1 MLAAA
6 ANTTHQFRGAR
17 RHRNVSL
24 GFAFAIT
31 LLAFSAIA
39 ANAQSRTAAIVGTV
53 TDASGG
59 LVEGAKVS
67 VTNLATRETKVV
79 LTSALGEYTVLD
91 LLYGEYDLS
100 IEKQG
105 FKTINRPGL
114 TLEIG
119 QQLKVNA
126 ALIVGAVSEVVDV
139 QGEAP
144 LLATQTATVN
154 QVIASKEVTDLP
166 LNGRNWLDLAALAA
180 GAVTPRATTGPG
192 YYANSAISV
201 NGNNADMNNF
211 TIDGIENNAPLA
223 SNQAVNPTVDS
234 IQEFSVESSVSSA
247 EYGRAAAQISVA
259 TKSGTNAWHGGLYEF
274 FRNDSLDAK
283 NYFNSGDKLPLHQH
297 TFGGTVGG
305 PILKNKSF
313 FFFSYDATRNRT
325 SSPAFAILPPAAFLK
340 GDFSSVPEQLTDGFG
355 NPLPGNQVPPDSI
368 HPKAAAL
375 LALYPAPNFTDPVFN
390 YATAIKESNDPYEWS
405 LRVDH
410 NFSESDRIF
419 VRASVKQDADTTSS
433 LFPIGI
439 GGQTLS
445 RPGRSIGASYTHA
458 FSSTLLNTLRT
469 GYSYFD
475 LRILPEGFKKSFD
488 PLLQPA
494 SIEDPR
500 LNFLGFALAGYDGI
514 GFGNS
519 WIKEPDNTY
528 NLVDTLSW
536 VRGRHSITIGYDIRR
551 WQNNLDESFPY
562 TMTFDGRFTGNPV
575 ADMLYGYGASAVAF
589 GGKFRSNL
597 RRWDMA
603 TFVQDDWR
611 VSPTLTLNLGL
622 RWDYIGP
629 LSDAFD
635 NLENFDLAKGVLTFP
650 GTPGYPT
657 GNGNRTFRDL
667 NNFAPRI
674 GIAWNPARLHNTVF
688 RMGYGMFYVPSEG
701 ELDLI
706 VGPKDDPFLSFFG
719 DVSNPNGLGLSN
731 LAPLDSAAGG
741 LPMVSA
747 NDLHLRTPYV
757 QQWNLTIQHQFK
769 GNFVVQTGYTGNQ
782 GTKLA
787 VIRPFNVPQPGPGPI
802 QDRAPYPDFG
812 YGERNEQSGRSA
824 YHGWQTRVEKRYSHG
839 LSLLASYTWSKAI
852 DNNSFLGIRQ
862 FNPFDINQDRGLSDQ
877 DTRHRFVAGWTY
889 EVPVGKGKALL
900 KTGGVTDSIFGGWS
914 VGGIV
919 SAESGMP
926 FTPRVSDDPANWGLE
941 NRPDVVGDPNLS
953 HRTLQEWFN
962 TSAFAEPA
970 PYTIGNARRNILI
983 GPGIHNWDL
992 ILSKRFHI
1000 RERHSFQFRG
1010 EFFNAF
1016 NHPQFE
1022 RPSRTLGSGSFGIIS
1037 AARPARIIQLGLK
1050 YNF

>member
-1 MLAAA
+1 MQASKTTNESGLVYRSSILA
-6 ANTTHQFRGAR
+6 TLFT
-17 RHRNVSL
+17 
-24 GFAFAIT
+24 FAI
-31 LLAFSAIA
+31 LVLAFGATNAS
-39 ANAQSRTAAIVGTV
+39 AQSRTAAIVGTV
-53 TDASGG
+53 SDASGG
-59 LVEGAKVS
+59 VVQGAQVT
-67 VTNLATRETKVV
+67 VTNISTGETKTVLTRE
-79 LTSALGEYTVLD
+79 LGEYTVLD
-91 LLYGEYDLS
+91 LLYGQYDVTV
-100 IEKQG
+100 EKQG
-105 FKTINRPGL
+105 FKKMSRPGVR
-114 TLEIG
+114 LEIG
-119 QQLKVNA
+119 QQLKLDA
-126 ALIVGAVSEVVDV
+126 ALVVGAVSEVVEV
-139 QGEAP
+139 KNQAP
-144 LLATQTATVN
+144 LLATQTATVD

-166 LNGRNWLDLAALAA
+166 LNGRNWLDLAALAS

-223 SNQAVNPTVDS
+223 SNQAINPTIDS

-247 EYGRAAAQISVA
+247 EYGRGAAQISVA
-259 TKSGTNAWHGGLYEF
+259 TKSGTNTWHGGLYEF
-274 FRNDSLDAK
+274 FRNDKLDAK
-283 NYFNSGDKLPLHQH
+283 NYFNTGDKLPLHQN

-305 PILKNKSF
+305 PIFKDKSF

-325 SSPAFAILPPAAFLK
+325 SFPAFAIMPPAAFVQ

-355 NPLPGNQVPPDSI
+355 NPLPGNQVPADSI

-375 LALYPAPNFTDPVFN
+375 LALYPAPNFSDPVFN
-390 YATAIKESNDPYEWS
+390 YSTAIKELNDPYEWS

-410 NFSESDRIF
+410 YFSDKDRIF
-419 VRASVKQDADTTSS
+419 VRAGLKQDGDTTTS

-439 GGQTLS
+439 GGQTLL

-458 FSSTLLNTLRT
+458 FSPSLLNTLRA

-475 LRILPEGFKKSFD
+475 LRIVPEALGKQFD

-494 SIEDPR
+494 SLEDPR
-500 LNFLGFALAGYDGI
+500 LNFLGFSLAGYDGI

-519 WIKEPDNTY
+519 SIKEPDNTY

-536 VRGRHSITIGYDIRR
+536 VHGRHSIKTGFDIRR
-551 WQNNLDESFPY
+551 WQNNLGESFPY
-562 TMTFDGRFTGNPV
+562 NMTFDGRFTGNPV
-575 ADMLYGYGASAVAF
+575 ADMLFGYGASAYAF
-589 GGKFRSNL
+589 GGKFSSNL

-603 TFVQDDWR
+603 TFVQDDFR
-611 VSPTLTLNLGL
+611 VSQTLTVNLGL

-629 LSDAFD
+629 LSDAFN
-635 NLENFDLAKGVLTFP
+635 NLENFDLEKGVLTFP

-674 GIAWNPARLHNTVF
+674 GLAWNPARLHNTVF
-688 RMGYGMFYVPSEG
+688 RMGYGVFYVPSEG

-731 LAPLDSAAGG
+731 LAPLASAAGG

-747 NDLHLRTPYV
+747 NDLYLRTPYV

-787 VIRPFNVPQPGPGPI
+787 IIRPFNVPQPGPGPI
-802 QDRAPYPDFG
+802 QDRAPYPNFG
-812 YGERNEQSGRSA
+812 YAERNEQSGRSA
-824 YHGWQTRVEKRYSHG
+824 YHGWQTKVEKRYSHG

-852 DNNSFLGIRQ
+852 DNNSFLGFRQ
-862 FNPFDINQDRGLSDQ
+862 FNPFDIDQDRGLSDQ

-889 EVPVGKGKALL
+889 ELPIGKNKAVLN
-900 KTGGVTDSIFGGWS
+900 TGGIADQVLGGWS

-919 SAESGMP
+919 MAESGMP

-941 NRPDVVGDPNLS
+941 NRPNVVGDPKLS
-953 HRTLQEWFN
+953 HPTLQEWFN
-962 TSAFAEPA
+962 TDAFAEPDL
-970 PYTIGNARRNILI
+970 YTIGDARRNILI

-1000 RERHSFQFRG
+1000 GERHSFQFRG

-1022 RPSRTLGSGSFGIIS
+1022 RPSRTLGSGSFGVIS
-1037 AARPARIIQLGLK
+1037 GARAARIIQLGLK